1 MIRYFFLSVIHSM
14 SVPSDK
20 FLSLLQYFE
29 QNIAQMEDKVNQLE
43 TEMQNGRKGHAK
55 FRNKNEG

>member
-1 MIRYFFLSVIHSM
+1 M

-55 FRNKNEG
+55 IRNKNEG